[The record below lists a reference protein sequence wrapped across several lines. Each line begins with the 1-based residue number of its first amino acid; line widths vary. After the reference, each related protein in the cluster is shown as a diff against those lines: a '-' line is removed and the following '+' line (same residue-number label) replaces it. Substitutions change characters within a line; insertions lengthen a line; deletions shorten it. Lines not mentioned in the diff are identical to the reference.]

1 MRFTHWP
8 TRYKMIEPKG
18 KLTDGVFIYRPT
30 HAAMSD
36 EPLAQQA
43 TLGVKFATG
52 VRFLDPW
59 GFVLIGMTKRERV
72 LFRLRHPV
80 VYTKRGLR
88 KLYRTIKGLFI
99 KERMI
104 PCIQPK
110 DGRKDVPR

>member
-8 TRYKMIEPKG
+8 IQYQMIEPKG
-18 KLTDGVFIYRPT
+18 KLMDGVFIYRPPN
-30 HAAMSD
+30 ASMSH

-43 TLGVKFATG
+43 TMGVKFATG
-52 VRFLDPW
+52 VRILDPW

-72 LFRLRHPV
+72 LFRIKHPV

-88 KLYRTIKGLFI
+88 KLYRTFKSLFI

-110 DGRKDVPR
+110 DGREDEPR